1 MEKWQKYRREL
12 PYSYCFGPYPSFR
25 LLEEAPERVL
35 ALLLSDKFKEKEKVE
50 ALAAEKALPLIY
62 APRLIEKLSQRA
74 NTYMIAVFM
83 KELPSSGKSK
93 ALSLKAER
101 TFQNT
106 LSNPAKENST
116 SGRQVILQNID
127 DMGNLGTILRS
138 LLAFDCPCLNLLGPC
153 CDLWD
158 PRVVRASMGAI
169 FALRLQFYSSLE
181 AWRERNS
188 ELLLAALML
197 DKTAESPRSWLS
209 QRSVEEL
216 SGLCLAFGNEGSGL
230 PSYYRESADAC
241 LMIPQSLKVDSLNL
255 AEAVS
260 ISLYEWQEQFHAR
273 SAAKAPPSAPFS
285 FSPSTS
291 LGWL

>member
-1 MEKWQKYRREL
+1 MEKWEKYRKEL

-74 NTYMIAVFM
+74 NTYMMAVFM
-83 KELPSSGKSK
+83 KELPSSEKGK
-93 ALSLKAER
+93 ALSLNTAGNSR
-101 TFQNT
+101 NT
-106 LSNPAKENST
+106 LTKEKNT

-138 LLAFDCPCLNLLGPC
+138 LLAFNCPSLNLLGQC

-169 FALRLQFYSSLE
+169 FALRPQFYDSLE

-197 DKTAESPRSWLS
+197 DKTAESPRSWLGR
-209 QRSVEEL
+209 RSTAEL
-216 SGLCLAFGNEGSGL
+216 TGLCLAFGNEGSGL
-230 PSYYRESADAC
+230 PSYYREFADAC
-241 LMIPQSLKVDSLNL
+241 LMIPQSPEVDSLNL

-260 ISLYEWQEQFHAR
+260 ISLYEWQEQLHAR
-273 SAAKAPPSAPFS
+273 IASPAKSPAPFS
-285 FSPSTS
+285 
-291 LGWL
+291 

>member
-1 MEKWQKYRREL
+1 MEKWEKYRKEL

-74 NTYMIAVFM
+74 NTYMMAVFM
-83 KELPSSGKSK
+83 KELPSSEKGK
-93 ALSLKAER
+93 ALSLNTARES
-101 TFQNT
+101 QNT
-106 LSNPAKENST
+106 LTKEKNT
-116 SGRQVILQNID
+116 SGRQVILHNID

-138 LLAFDCPCLNLLGPC
+138 LLAFDCPCLNLLGQC
-153 CDLWD
+153 CDFWD

-169 FALRLQFYSSLE
+169 FALRPQFYASLE

-197 DKTAESPRSWLS
+197 DKTAESPRSWLGR
-209 QRSVEEL
+209 RSTAEL
-216 SGLCLAFGNEGSGL
+216 TELCLAFGNEGCGL
-230 PSYYRESADAC
+230 PSYYREFADAC
-241 LMIPQSLKVDSLNL
+241 LMIPQSPEVDSLNL

-260 ISLYEWQEQFHAR
+260 ISLYEWQEQLHAR
-273 SAAKAPPSAPFS
+273 IASPAKSPAPFS
-285 FSPSTS
+285 
-291 LGWL
+291 